1 MSPFSYLLTKQ
12 TEQIYEI
19 FNIFGAIFVHSYIGP
34 SFAVNVQS
42 CTLMIQ

>member
-1 MSPFSYLLTKQ
+1 VNPFSYLLTKQ

-34 SFAVNVQS
+34 WFPVNV
-42 CTLMIQ
+42 